1 MITKQTVTHQLQQYL
16 DGRLSQEDLVAWA
29 ETAMMGDEPL
39 AETDAATLADILSK
53 LGLSDVREFGLTWQ
67 VIRDMLDQ
75 LGFSA
80 HVELQSV

>member
-39 AETDAATLADILSK
+39 AETDAATIADIISK

-80 HVELQSV
+80 HVELQAV